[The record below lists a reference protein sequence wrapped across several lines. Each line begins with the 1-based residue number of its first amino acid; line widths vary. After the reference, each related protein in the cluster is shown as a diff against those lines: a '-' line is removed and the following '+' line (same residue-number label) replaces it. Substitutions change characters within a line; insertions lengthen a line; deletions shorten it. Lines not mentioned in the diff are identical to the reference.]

1 MSEITLDWEYESAS
15 VLEQKDGRTFEI
27 GTVVLHTLAL
37 AIVGCTYHHHILP
50 MNCEA
55 KYLKT
60 HGDQIEQLRE
70 ELREL
75 HANYPEVSAK
85 NLRLD
90 TPRSPHF
97 LDLDIKLQFPIP
109 FLFSDPYKEY
119 ILEKI
124 IPYTQLLTPVYTM
137 ELKGR
142 QAHELA
148 SDQDTL

>member
-15 VLEQKDGRTFEI
+15 VLEQKDGRIFEI
-27 GTVVLHTLAL
+27 GTAVLHTLAL
-37 AIVGCTYHHHILP
+37 AIVGCTYHQHILP
-50 MNCEA
+50 VNCEA
-55 KYLKT
+55 KYLQT
-60 HGDQIEQLRE
+60 HNDQIEQLRE

-75 HANYPEVSAK
+75 HTDYPEVSAK

-97 LDLDIKLQFPIP
+97 LDLTIKLQFPVP

-124 IPYTQLLTPVYTM
+124 IPYTHVLKPIYIM

-142 QAHELA
+142 QGDELA